1 MLLANI
7 PPTLAAAQIT
17 ISGLFSLNED
27 DFKQYVYKTEDEYI
41 TYQNTDGARFNNFKT
56 YAIKVVMT
64 LDRVNQS
71 TFIGIPKI
79 TDLRA
84 VALDTEGKP

>member
-1 MLLANI
+1 
-7 PPTLAAAQIT
+7 
-17 ISGLFSLNED
+17 
-27 DFKQYVYKTEDEYI
+27 
-41 TYQNTDGARFNNFKT
+41 
-56 YAIKVVMT
+56 MT